1 MTVTYIRQISGVPG
15 SGNAKTVFTNGMV
28 STDLKVS
35 QFFMIMQDKGYSV
48 DQVRSTINIGRMC
61 NQDVDWNEVDRI
73 LSKPFKVRKK

>member
-1 MTVTYIRQISGVPG
+1 
-15 SGNAKTVFTNGMV
+15 MV

-73 LSKPFKVRKK
+73 ISKPFKVRKK